1 VCFYF
6 SFRRALDSAS
16 LQNLVPVLISR
27 IIYIDPVSGE
37 ETDVSSVWELE
48 ACASSMHLDGDATTA
63 CNFGSLTGD
72 FCSNAV
78 VSVSY
83 QVMHEKDAFGTIRNV
98 SAEIRVT
105 DVLYS
110 SFEASTSNQAFAAS
124 FFDDAAAFTAA
135 SELQVQ
141 NR

>member
-1 VCFYF
+1 
-6 SFRRALDSAS
+6 
-16 LQNLVPVLISR
+16 
-27 IIYIDPVSGE
+27 
-37 ETDVSSVWELE
+37 
-48 ACASSMHLDGDATTA
+48 MHFDGDATTA

-72 FCSNAV
+72 FCANAV

-83 QVMHEKDAFGTIRNV
+83 LIMHEKDSFGTIRNI

-110 SFEASTSNQAFAAS
+110 AFDAPTSTQAFAVS
-124 FFDDAAAFTAA
+124 FFDDSAAFVEA
-135 SELQVQ
+135 SELDKQ